1 MKLILV
7 YLLFGISA
15 LSAQPNFSTVI
26 TAVKSGNMSIINQYL
41 DANVDVTVGDKDG
54 SYNKAQAT
62 LVIRSFFTTNAPK
75 QCSMVHSGAAR
86 DGASYYCIGNLSAGG
101 NKFRIY
107 IFFKKVGA
115 VYLIQEMRF
124 EED

>member
-1 MKLILV
+1 MKFILDI
-7 YLLFGISA
+7 LFGITT

-26 TAVKSGNMSIINQYL
+26 TAVKTANMSTINQYL

-54 SYNKAQAT
+54 SYNKAQAAF
-62 LVIRSFFTTNAPK
+62 VIRSFFTTNTPSH
-75 QCSMVHSGAAR
+75 CSMVHSGAAR

-115 VYLIQEMRF
+115 AYLIQEMRF